1 MAFFQR
7 DDGTTI
13 FDQKEILEELNIF
26 YETLYSNR
34 DILEIDLK
42 ETLPSTPILSY
53 ENKELIE
60 GSFT

>member
-1 MAFFQR
+1 M
-7 DDGTTI
+7 I
-13 FDQKEILEELNIF
+13 P